1 MRIDITRDTEEVFDY
16 KKNSYMITEIENYFK
31 KTLNEKGIQI
41 EMVKTPTFMNKQG
54 LLKNVKTSKV
64 YNINSFAKELH
75 IDDIEEIYL
84 LDIKPLFD
92 NGEMVFYIRFV
103 KKETKVIDIDEL
115 RKLSIELN
123 YLFNSY
129 HLIEDSKQGLLKR
142 VSNLSEAKSE
152 IFSKVLDLIT
162 KDKNEK

>member
-1 MRIDITRDTEEVFDY
+1 MNT
-16 KKNSYMITEIENYFK
+16 YMITEIENYFK

-41 EMVKTPTFMNKQG
+41 EMVKTPTFMNKQCVI
-54 LLKNVKTSKV
+54 KNVKTSKI
-64 YNINSFAKELH
+64 YNINNFANTLH
-75 IDDIEEIYL
+75 MNNIEEIYL

-123 YLFNSY
+123 YLFNNY
-129 HLIEDSKQGLLKR
+129 QFNEDSKSGLLER
-142 VSNLSEAKSE
+142 VSNLFEVKSE
-152 IFSKVLDLIT
+152 IFPKLLDLIT